1 MYICMLVYS
10 LLSVFLQMY
19 YIIFDLIMDPY
30 TLRKLRT
37 VLFFILN
44 SFKNTEKTID
54 SLEGLNFINVLSE
67 LMNLQSR

>member
-1 MYICMLVYS
+1 
-10 LLSVFLQMY
+10 MY

-44 SFKNTEKTID
+44 SFKNTEKTVD
-54 SLEGLNFINVLSE
+54 SLEGLNFIHVLSE
-67 LMNLQSR
+67 LMDLQSH

>member
-1 MYICMLVYS
+1 
-10 LLSVFLQMY
+10 MY

-44 SFKNTEKTID
+44 SFKNTEKTVD
-54 SLEGLNFINVLSE
+54 SLKKQLILLKV
-67 LMNLQSR
+67 

>member
-1 MYICMLVYS
+1 MYVYLYVSALYS

-44 SFKNTEKTID
+44 SFKNTEKTVD
-54 SLEGLNFINVLSE
+54 SLKKQLILLKV
-67 LMNLQSR
+67 

>member
-1 MYICMLVYS
+1 MYICMLVYR

-44 SFKNTEKTID
+44 SFKNNEKTVD

-67 LMNLQSR
+67 LMDLQSH

>member
-1 MYICMLVYS
+1 MYICMLVYR
-10 LLSVFLQMY
+10 LLSVFLQMN

-44 SFKNTEKTID
+44 SFKNTEKTVD

-67 LMNLQSR
+67 LMDLQSH